1 MATSAT
7 HQLPAVP
14 GPFAAF
20 ARFAL
25 YDGGIGVAASAA
37 VALVALLTPWAVAN
51 ALVTAAS
58 TLLATEV
65 NARFTFGA
73 RRSAD
78 WRQHLQSAGSAVAAY
93 VVTCAAMAVLH
104 LVAASPGVLG
114 EAIVYLLASGLAGI
128 GRFVVLRMF
137 VFAAGPGRERVRPG
151 NVAGDDKA
159 VTTSVLH
166 TAHEGEQW
174 MRVAR
179 RPLAHAT
186 SSPRAAHCHYR
197 PHHSARPV
205 SSSVCGGGMRFVG
218 LVGGPSAPGA
228 GAARPVLERSGRAGR

>member
-1 MATSAT
+1 MVTSET
-7 HQLPAVP
+7 HQLSAVP

-37 VALVALLTPWAVAN
+37 VALVALLMPWAVAN

-104 LVAASPGVLG
+104 LAAASPGVLG

-137 VFAAGPGRERVRPG
+137 VFAAGPGPERVRPG
-151 NVAGDDKA
+151 NVASDDQA
-159 VTTSVLH
+159 ATTPVLY
-166 TAHEGEQW
+166 TAHEGEER

-179 RPLAHAT
+179 RLVAHAT
-186 SSPRAAHCHYR
+186 SSPRTAHCRYR
-197 PHHSARPV
+197 PHHSVRPA
-205 SSSVCGGGMRFVG
+205 SWSVRGGGMRFVG
-218 LVGGPSAPGA
+218 LVGGPSAPGV
-228 GAARPVLERSGRAGR
+228 GAARPGRERSGRADR